1 MKKSIFL
8 TVLFITLTIFSCVKN
23 DEYEIPTSSGEEPEI
38 ILNSAIEAV
47 KNAWN
52 QHYLGTGKLIYTF
65 PNLTN
70 TYFEGYV
77 ISSDLAG
84 NFYKSLVIQN
94 DFENANHGIEI
105 LINKT
110 SLFETYEFG
119 RKVYVKLDGLSIS
132 YEDGVDNDPTDA
144 NPGRYT
150 LGIEKGGTIDEIPTS
165 LYLDHIIRSTEVVEI
180 IPNEISVISFDQN
193 SINTF
198 VKVQNLQFEISQLGK
213 TYAGESSD
221 SFDGFR
227 TLLSCDDLLTTP
239 LQTSTFCD
247 FKSYVIPNG
256 QGSLNAI
263 LAKDFRAD
271 YFVLTVN
278 DPTAIDFS
286 NAERCDPETLDCGNN
301 LVGGTEVIFNENF
314 DDTSKSKLAADGW
327 TNTNINGGGEVFEL
341 KKSGENSFMQAAAYN
356 SDESPMEV
364 WLVSPPINLDNF
376 VGEELTFKTQ
386 AGYYQGDA
394 LSVFISTDFS
404 GDVTAATWVLLDADL
419 VDGPPSGYGGTF
431 LSSGSINLSCLEGD
445 VFIGF
450 RYLGADG
457 VITTT
462 FRIDHVRVV
471 GGL

>member
-1 MKKSIFL
+1 MKKSTFLIVIFIIL
-8 TVLFITLTIFSCVKN
+8 TVLSCVKN

-38 ILNSAIEAV
+38 ILNATIEAA
-47 KNAWN
+47 KNTWN
-52 QHYLGTGKLIYTF
+52 QHYLGTGEPFYTF
-65 PNLTN
+65 PNSTD

-84 NFYKSLVIQN
+84 NFYKSLVIQ
-94 DFENANHGIEI
+94 DAFENATHGIEI

-132 YEDGVDNDPTDA
+132 YDDGVDKDPTDA

-150 LGIEKGGTIDEIPTS
+150 LGVEKGGVIDEIPTS
-165 LYLDHIIRSTEVVEI
+165 LYLDHMVRSTEISEI
-180 IPNEISVISFDQN
+180 IPNEITVIGFNQN

-198 VKVQNLQFEISQLGK
+198 VKVQNIQFEISQIGK
-213 TYAGESSD
+213 TFASESSD

-227 TLLSCDDLLTTP
+227 TLLSCDNLLTTP

-247 FKSYVIPNG
+247 FKSYLIPNG
-256 QGSLNAI
+256 KGSLNAV

-271 YFVLTVN
+271 YFVLIVN
-278 DPTAIDFS
+278 DPTTIDFS
-286 NAERCDPETLDCGNN
+286 NAERCDPEVLDCGDNS
-301 LVGGTEVIFNENF
+301 VRGTEVIFNENF
-314 DDTSKSKLAADGW
+314 DDTSLSQLAADGW
-327 TNTNINGGGEVFEL
+327 TNINMNGGGEIFEL
-341 KKSGENSFMQAAAYN
+341 KKSGGNGFMQAAAYN
-356 SDESPMEV
+356 SDENPMEV
-364 WLVSPPINLDNF
+364 WLVSPAINLDNF
-376 VGEELTFKTQ
+376 VDEELTFKTQ

-404 GDVTAATWVLLDADL
+404 GDSATATWTLLDADL

-445 VFIGF
+445 VFVGF

-462 FRIDHVRVV
+462 FRIDHVRVT

>member
-1 MKKSIFL
+1 MKKKNYL
-8 TVLFITLTIFSCVKN
+8 TVLFITLAILSCVKN
-23 DEYEIPTSSGEEPEI
+23 DEYEIPTIGGEEPEI
-38 ILNSAIEAV
+38 NINSTIETT

-52 QHYLGTGKLIYTF
+52 QHYLGTDKLIYTF
-65 PNLTN
+65 PNSTN
-70 TYFEGYV
+70 TYFEAYV
-77 ISSDLAG
+77 VSSDLAG
-84 NFYKSLVIQN
+84 NFYKSLVIQ
-94 DFENANHGIEI
+94 DAAENATHGIEI

-110 SLFETYEFG
+110 SLYETYEFG

-150 LGIEKGGTIDEIPTS
+150 LGVENGGVIDEIPTS
-165 LYLDHIIRSTEVVEI
+165 LYLDHVIRSTEVVEI
-180 IPNEISVISFDQN
+180 IPNEITVIDFNQN

-227 TLLSCDDLLTTP
+227 TLLSCDDLLTAP

-247 FKSYVIPNG
+247 FKSYEIPNG
-256 QGSLNAI
+256 QGSLNAV

-278 DPTAIDFS
+278 DPTNIEFT
-286 NAERCDPETLDCGNN
+286 NTERCDPQVLDCGSN
-301 LVGGTEVIFNENF
+301 LVGSTEVIFNENF
-314 DDTSKSKLAADGW
+314 DDTSKSQLATDGW
-327 TNTNINGGGEVFEL
+327 INTNVNGGGEKFEL
-341 KKSGENSFMQAAAYN
+341 KKSGGNGFMQAAAYN
-356 SDESPMEV
+356 SDENPMEV
-364 WLVSPPINLDNF
+364 WLVSPAINLDNF
-376 VGEELTFKTQ
+376 IDEALTFKTQ

-394 LSVFISTDFS
+394 LSVFVSTDFS
-404 GDVTAATWVLLDADL
+404 GDVSTATWVLLDADL

-471 GGL
+471 GSL